1 MINHKLRF
9 RSEIADICWPSDPH
23 PATPG
28 LNMASMNNDTEFSSL
43 LSGTHGRER
52 RLERNIEKIDL
63 QRAKR
68 YGMKEAGRFGRM
80 KYTYGGIFFIY
91 DPVSEREVTSFPSRD
106 EASEETGT
114 KYVVPAILK
123 KHKAYDTTLQILLH
137 NLSKSIIQLDKT
149 RWKSH
154 SVFVVDMSGSM
165 RRDDVSGAK
174 CRSDGVWMVLARDF
188 VKKQLDDKTVTE
200 GDVVSVVLMGDT
212 AEVVLE
218 HEPLDWVLYN
228 TLIDM
233 REWAACR
240 PSGPGNYLP
249 ALDMAETLLAANSL
263 GTCALSL
270 LFFSDG
276 KPSDNG
282 PFAKKMGEIASKYRR
297 RLTFCCV
304 GMAQDTE
311 VEAFQ
316 TLNDMVT
323 EADAYGA
330 KSSFNL
336 PSLDTES
343 LSNIISSMSSSFAST
358 KTESPSS
365 ST

>member
-1 MINHKLRF
+1 
-9 RSEIADICWPSDPH
+9 
-23 PATPG
+23 
-28 LNMASMNNDTEFSSL
+28 MNNDTEFSSL

-68 YGMKEAGRFGRM
+68 YGMQEAGRFGRI
-80 KYTYGGIFFIY
+80 KYTYGGIVFIY
-91 DPVSEREVTSFPSRD
+91 DPVKGREVTSFPSRD
-106 EASEETGT
+106 EASDETGT
-114 KYVVPAILK
+114 KYVVPVVLQK
-123 KHKAYDTTLQILLH
+123 NKAYEMDVYITQHNTLKDVL
-137 NLSKSIIQLDKT
+137 NSDKT
-149 RWKSH
+149 KWKSH

-188 VKKQLDDKTVTE
+188 VKKQLDDNTFTTD
-200 GDVVSVVLMGDT
+200 DVVSVVLMRDT

-228 TLIDM
+228 RLIDM
-233 REWAACR
+233 REWDTCR

-276 KPSDNG
+276 KPSDHG
-282 PFAKKMGEIASKYRR
+282 PFAEKMGEIASKYRR
-297 RLTFCCV
+297 RLTFCCI

-311 VEAFQ
+311 DEDFR

-323 EADAYGA
+323 EADA
-330 KSSFNL
+330 
-336 PSLDTES
+336 
-343 LSNIISSMSSSFAST
+343 
-358 KTESPSS
+358 
-365 ST
+365 